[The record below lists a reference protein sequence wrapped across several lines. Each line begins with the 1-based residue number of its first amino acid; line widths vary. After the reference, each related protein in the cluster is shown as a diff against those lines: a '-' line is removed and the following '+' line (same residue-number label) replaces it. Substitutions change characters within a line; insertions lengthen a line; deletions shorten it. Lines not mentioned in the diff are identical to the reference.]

1 MSGDLLR
8 IESLTKK
15 FGGIQAAHNINY
27 TLCRG
32 EIAAIIGPNGAGK
45 STVFGLITGA
55 QKPDTGR
62 VWFEGKDI
70 TGLPAHEIVNAG
82 VSRAFQVAN
91 IFPKMTVEEN
101 VRSSLQVRRGHVFS
115 LFGDARRLC
124 AEEAGELIDRCDLS
138 DKRLFEAADLSQG
151 DKKRLELA
159 IALSSAPKLLLLDEP
174 VAGMSREEASQT
186 MDLVSRLNEEMDL
199 TILFTEHNMSIVFGH
214 AQRVLLLHRGEAII
228 DGSPQEVRDSQVAQ
242 DIYFGEQV
250 L

>member
-1 MSGDLLR
+1 MSDDILR

-27 TLCRG
+27 TLSRG
-32 EIAAIIGPNGAGK
+32 EVAAIIGPNGAGK
-45 STVFGLITGA
+45 STLFGLITGA
-55 QKPDTGR
+55 QQPDNGR
-62 VWFEGKDI
+62 ILFEGRDI

-82 VSRAFQVAN
+82 ISRAFQVAN

-101 VRSSLQVRRGHVFS
+101 VRSSLQVRRGYVFS
-115 LFGDARRLC
+115 LFGDARQLC
-124 AEEAGELIDRCDLS
+124 ADEANDLIDRCDLS
-138 DKRLFEAADLSQG
+138 DKRLLEAADLSQG

-174 VAGMSREEASQT
+174 VAGMSREEATQT
-186 MDLVSRLNEEMDL
+186 MDLVTRLNDEMGL

-228 DGSPQEVRDSQVAQ
+228 DGSPDEVRDNPVAQ
-242 DIYFGEQV
+242 EIYFGEQV

>member
-1 MSGDLLR
+1 MSEDILR

-32 EIAAIIGPNGAGK
+32 EVAAIIGPNGAGK
-45 STVFGLITGA
+45 STLFGLITGA
-55 QKPDTGR
+55 QQPDNGR
-62 VWFEGKDI
+62 ILFEGRDI

-82 VSRAFQVAN
+82 ISRAFQVAN

-101 VRSSLQVRRGHVFS
+101 VRSSLQVRRGYVFS
-115 LFGDARRLC
+115 LFGDARQLC
-124 AEEAGELIDRCDLS
+124 ADEAGELIDRCDLS
-138 DKRLFEAADLSQG
+138 DKRLLEAADLSQG

-174 VAGMSREEASQT
+174 VAGMSREEATQT
-186 MDLVSRLNEEMDL
+186 MDLVTRLNEEMGL

-228 DGSPQEVRDSQVAQ
+228 DGSPDEVRDNPVAQ
-242 DIYFGEQV
+242 EIYFGEQV